1 MDHIWYWLIISL
13 LVVKDDVD
21 IKEKPIHIFLVLAA
35 KNHESHL
42 ERLKDIMEIFMD
54 NEKYQTILSGNK
66 ETIIQLFA

>member
-1 MDHIWYWLIISL
+1 
-13 LVVKDDVD
+13 
-21 IKEKPIHIFLVLAA
+21 LAA

>member
-1 MDHIWYWLIISL
+1 M
-13 LVVKDDVD
+13 KG
-21 IKEKPIHIFLVLAA
+21 KPIHIFLVLAA